1 MTPGGRGCPQAPGG
15 TKKPLPRGEPHT
27 LWLSSLKGCSMA
39 RGLGAARRGSGGGS
53 AETGLHGR
61 EPDSSSAGLG
71 AQGTGDTAQDPAY
84 TRDRRRREGSG
95 RTARTPA
102 AGGPKLSRS
111 GAPPQSIQSPAD
123 WELQ

>member
-1 MTPGGRGCPQAPGG
+1 MPSGSRGYEKAPAPG
-15 TKKPLPRGEPHT
+15 RAPHPVAE
-27 LWLSSLKGCSMA
+27 LSKGLQHAPWPGSSLE
-39 RGLGAARRGSGGGS
+39 GLGWRSTER
-53 AETGLHGR
+53 GLHGR

-71 AQGTGDTAQDPAY
+71 AQGAGDTAQDPAY
-84 TRDRRRREGSG
+84 TRDRRRGEGPG

-111 GAPPQSIQSPAD
+111 GAPPQSIQFPAD